1 MTVSRQITNK
11 KRYGQHYTPA
21 DLARFLARRA
31 ATAVDFDKATLTI
44 VDPACGD
51 GELLIAAAEALREA
65 GHSGW
70 VCLLGYDIDEHAI
83 TTAGERLRAAG
94 LSAKLTHGDFLVQ
107 QRRMKTGSVDL
118 IITNP
123 PYVRTQHLGQEA
135 AQLLAAEFGLVG
147 RVDLTHPFVTVASRL
162 LQPSGVLGLL
172 CSNRFLTTIAGE
184 NMRRTF
190 IGDGVRVRELYDL
203 GDTKLFKAAVLPAI
217 IIASKSGPTN
227 QLARF
232 VSAYERASED
242 TATDQPLFRALDGA
256 ESSIATHNGKQ
267 YTVKVGTLALPV
279 DSKTPWRLSE
289 DEADKWLEELG
300 KATWR
305 TFGDIA
311 KIRVG
316 IKSTADKVFLGD
328 NWSHVAPA
336 VEAELLL
343 PLITQS
349 NITPWRIADHLE
361 MRVLYPYDLT
371 STKRRPLDL
380 SEWPGTYSYLR
391 DHEDQLRGRKYVIE
405 GGREWWEIWV
415 PQKPA
420 LWAQPKIVFPD
431 ISEFP
436 RFALDRSGAVV
447 NGNCYWISLEDIA
460 DEDLAY
466 LMLAVANSNLGVR
479 FYDETCGNKLYSGK
493 RRWITQYVQRMPL
506 PNPATDEARRVIALA
521 RLVTHGED
529 VTAELVAELDDA
541 VTAAFAASYAKRQVA
556 PSEELEEATLF

>member
-1 MTVSRQITNK
+1 MSMSREVTNE

-21 DLARFLARRA
+21 ELARFLARRA
-31 ATAVDFDKATLTI
+31 ATAADFDKATLTV

-65 GHSGW
+65 GYGGLIR
-70 VCLLGYDIDEHAI
+70 LLGYDIDEHAI
-83 TTAGERLRAAG
+83 ATANERLRTVE
-94 LSAKLTHGDFLVQ
+94 LPVNLTHGDFLVE
-107 QRRMKTGSVDL
+107 QRRMKAGSVDL
-118 IITNP
+118 LITNP
-123 PYVRTQHLGQEA
+123 PYVRTQHLGQET

-147 RVDLTHPFVTVASRL
+147 RVDLTHPFVTVAARL
-162 LQPSGVLGLL
+162 LQPGGVLALL

-190 IGDGVRVRELYDL
+190 IRDGLRVRELYDL

-217 IIASKSGPTN
+217 IIASSSEPTN
-227 QLARF
+227 QPARF
-232 VSAYERASED
+232 VSAYEQTSED
-242 TATDQPLFRALDGA
+242 TASTQPLFCALDGA
-256 ESSIATHNGKQ
+256 ESSVATHNGKQ
-267 YTVKVGTLALPV
+267 YTVRVGTLALPS

-289 DEADKWLEELG
+289 DEADKWLEELQ

-328 NWSHVAPA
+328 DWSHAAPT

-349 NITPWRIADHLE
+349 NVTPWRIADHLE

-380 SEWPGTYSYLR
+380 NQWPGTYAYLR

-415 PQKPA
+415 PQRPS

-436 RFALDRSGAVV
+436 RFALDTSGAVV
-447 NGNCYWISLEDIA
+447 NGNCYWISLDDIV

-466 LMLAVANSNLGVR
+466 LMLAVANSSLGVR

-506 PNPATDEARRVIALA
+506 PNPTTEEARRVVALA
-521 RLVTHGED
+521 RSLTLREHVTD
-529 VTAELVAELDDA
+529 KLAIELDDA
-541 VTAAFAASYAKRQVA
+541 VVAAFAASSTERQDA
-556 PSEELEEATLF
+556 PREEPEVSLF

>member
-1 MTVSRQITNK
+1 MTKPREITNA

-21 DLARFLARRA
+21 ELARFLARRT
-31 ATAVDFDKATLTI
+31 ATAIDSDKATLTI

-51 GELLIAAAEALREA
+51 GELLIAAAEAIREA
-65 GHSGW
+65 GHSDPIT
-70 VCLLGYDIDEHAI
+70 LLGYDIDEQAI
-83 TTAGERLRAAG
+83 ATAHERLHAVG

-107 QRRMKTGSVDL
+107 QREMKAGSIDL

-135 AQLLAAEFGLVG
+135 AQLLAAEFGLAG
-147 RVDLTHPFVTVASRL
+147 RVDLTHPFVTVASRVL
-162 LQPSGVLGLL
+162 RPGGILGLL

-184 NMRRTF
+184 NIRRTF
-190 IGDGVRVRELYDL
+190 MHDGLRVRELYDL
-203 GDTKLFKAAVLPAI
+203 GDTKLFRAAVLPAV
-217 IIASKSGPTN
+217 IIASKAEPTN
-227 QLARF
+227 QPARF
-232 VSAYERASED
+232 VSAYHQPRED
-242 TATDQPLFRALDGA
+242 ATTDLPLFRALNGA
-256 ESSIATHNGKQ
+256 KSSIATHNGKQ
-267 YTVKVGTLALPV
+267 YAVKVGTLALPS
-279 DSKTPWRLSE
+279 DTKTPWRLSG
-289 DEADKWLEELG
+289 DEADKWLEEIH

-328 NWSHVAPA
+328 NWSHVTPA
-336 VEAELLL
+336 VETELLL

-349 NITPWRIADHLE
+349 NITPWRITDHLE

-380 SEWPGTYSYLR
+380 SEWPGACSYLR
-391 DHEDQLRGRKYVIE
+391 AHEEQLRGRKYVIE

-415 PQKPA
+415 PQKPS

-447 NGNCYWISLEDIA
+447 NGNCYWISLDDNL

-506 PNPATDEARRVIALA
+506 PNPATDEAQRAIALA
-521 RLVTHGED
+521 RLLTLGEQVTD
-529 VTAELVAELDDA
+529 ALVTELDDA
-541 VTAAFAASYAKRQVA
+541 VVAAFAVSSAERQEV
-556 PSEELEEATLF
+556 PREEPEATLF